1 MKADAVAT
9 PLLLVVL
16 VGIPGSGKST
26 LARAMIAGAPST
38 DRKWSRISQ
47 DVLGSRNRC
56 IKAAQRAA
64 DEGQHVIVDRC
75 NFDEPQRAHWLGLE
89 APRDGPFDHRLAIY
103 LPVPPT
109 EAEQR
114 VLSRGVHEGGVD
126 VESMSKAKIAS
137 IVKRMQSELRPP
149 QLSEGFDEVLR
160 LEAGRVG
167 MEAVLERV
175 WTLSGSG

>member
-1 MKADAVAT
+1 MFADAT

-38 DRKWSRISQ
+38 DRQWTRISQ
-47 DVLGSRNRC
+47 DVLGTRKRC
-56 IKAAQRAA
+56 IQATRCAV

-75 NFDEPQRAHWLGLE
+75 NFDEPQRAHWFGLS
-89 APRDGPFDHRLAIY
+89 APDDALFDHRLAIY
-103 LPVPPT
+103 LPVSLAQ
-109 EAEQR
+109 AEQR
-114 VLSRGVHEGGVD
+114 VVSRGAHEGGVD
-126 VESMSKAKIAS
+126 VENMSVSKITS

-160 LEAGRVG
+160 MEPGRSG
-167 MEAVLERV
+167 MQAVLERV
-175 WTLSGSG
+175 WTLARG